1 MPVLDLRTVIFLS
14 GAIGVLMSLVL
25 FFMHRSHRHSIHGL
39 GQWAAAPLLV
49 FIATLI
55 LGTQG
60 YAPAWFSV
68 VFANLLLLG
77 GLTLFLTGTC
87 RFYGVTPP
95 RWPWLALPLVAALL
109 YLWAVRD
116 PNYGLRLMV
125 ANTFTAGVQAHNF
138 VLLWRQ
144 DRTSLAGRFT
154 LAVLGTMACLS
165 LSRVLSAHQ
174 LPADGHLFMPT
185 ALQSF
190 FVGSYS
196 FSLLALTVGFVLLT
210 SERLREQL
218 QHLLGHDTLTGALS
232 RHALFERGQQE
243 VARARRTQRPISV
256 MVMDLDHFK
265 QVNDQHGHLVGDRVL
280 REFALRV
287 RHELRQ
293 GDLLGRF
300 GGEEFVVVLPD
311 TDAEQAR
318 RVAERI
324 RTTRPNDDA
333 LVPVTVSIGLVT
345 ASQLALA
352 QPPQGTLDA
361 LIAQADRVLYQAK
374 AAGRDQVVVAD
385 SPTTT

>member
-1 MPVLDLRTVIFLS
+1 
-14 GAIGVLMSLVL
+14 
-25 FFMHRSHRHSIHGL
+25 
-39 GQWAAAPLLV
+39 
-49 FIATLI
+49 
-55 LGTQG
+55 
-60 YAPAWFSV
+60 
-68 VFANLLLLG
+68 
-77 GLTLFLTGTC
+77 
-87 RFYGVTPP
+87 
-95 RWPWLALPLVAALL
+95 
-109 YLWAVRD
+109 
-116 PNYGLRLMV
+116 
-125 ANTFTAGVQAHNF
+125 
-138 VLLWRQ
+138 
-144 DRTSLAGRFT
+144 
-154 LAVLGTMACLS
+154 
-165 LSRVLSAHQ
+165 
-174 LPADGHLFMPT
+174 
-185 ALQSF
+185 
-190 FVGSYS
+190 
-196 FSLLALTVGFVLLT
+196 VLLT

-374 AAGRDQVVVAD
+374 AAGRDRVVVAD
-385 SPTTT
+385 SHTTT